1 MKVHLQEAIDGYVTI
16 STAPGSPVMG
26 KHGRHLVYV
35 DYFCKECQETNQHGW
50 HLDGNIGRTETRTP
64 HCDCTTPYRFQLAHN
79 QHRKLRALAKAIER
93 YGSHFSVPHLLYL
106 WNQRRR
112 TKPGPK
118 PKPGRDPREE
128 KRRAK
133 LRKLGVT
140 NIAKFDALGQKNSSK
155 QKGGPA

>member
-1 MKVHLQEAIDGYVTI
+1 MMVQKQPITHFANITT
-16 STAPGSPVMG
+16 SAGSPVMG
-26 KHGRHLVYV
+26 QPDRRLIYV
-35 DYFCKECQETNQHGW
+35 EFFCKRCKKTNQHGW
-50 HLDGNIGRTETRTP
+50 HLDGKPNRTETRSP
-64 HCDCTTPYRFQLAHN
+64 HCDCTTPYQIQLAYN
-79 QHRKLRALAKAIER
+79 QQRKLRALAKAIER

-140 NIAKFDALGQKNSSK
+140 NIAKFDALGQKAAKK